1 MNAMA
6 QTPMGVGGAELYNP
20 QSSRHPFTGAGSLVR
35 PIDVLSV
42 VAVWPGEVPV
52 ALVRNIGALE
62 LMGAF
67 GLLLPSLTRIR
78 PALTP
83 LAAMGLGGV
92 MGLATLYNLVHGIR
106 GFRFFAGARSAQLPA
121 EEDS

>member
-1 MNAMA
+1 LHLADEDRRRLA
-6 QTPMGVGGAELYNP
+6 ARAYRVGRAVLREIA
-20 QSSRHPFTGAGSLVR
+20 TGAGSLVR

-92 MGLATLYNLVHGIR
+92 MGLATLYNLVHGR
-106 GFRFFAGARSAQLPA
+106 
-121 EEDS
+121 